1 MKRYAMVLLGN
12 VIDVVTS
19 DNPPSYPPDPQG
31 NPVTAIECDSNVE
44 LGMVYDEETKTFSEY
59 IPPAYIPTQLD
70 TIQEQVY
77 HNNESTLILMEAM
90 ADRYEQ
96 TEAYRLNDMEVQA
109 TTYEAVLALSQGGKT
124 V

>member
-19 DNPPSYPPDPQG
+19 DNPPNYPPDPQG

-59 IPPAYIPTQLD
+59 VPPAYVPTQLD
-70 TIQEQVY
+70 RIE
-77 HNNESTLILMEAM
+77 ESLKTSLSEAQQTAIDKYTEELLEGGIL
-90 ADRYEQ
+90 
-96 TEAYRLNDMEVQA
+96 
-109 TTYEAVLALSQGGKT
+109 
-124 V
+124 

>member
-1 MKRYAMVLLGN
+1 MKRYAMILLGN
-12 VIDVVTS
+12 VIDIVTS
-19 DNPPSYPPDPQG
+19 DTVPSYPPDPQG
-31 NPVTAIECDSNVE
+31 NPVTAVECDSNVE

-70 TIQEQVY
+70 IIQEQVY
-77 HNNESTLILMEAM
+77 HNNESNLILMEAM
-90 ADRYEQ
+90 ADQYEQ